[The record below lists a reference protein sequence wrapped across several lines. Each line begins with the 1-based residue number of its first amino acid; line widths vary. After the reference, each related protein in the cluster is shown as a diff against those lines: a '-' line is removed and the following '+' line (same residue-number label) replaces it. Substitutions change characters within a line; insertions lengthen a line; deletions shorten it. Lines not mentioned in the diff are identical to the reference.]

1 MHRRSHLGV
10 AALAI
15 SLVVPLG
22 LATTSSAA
30 PSPIGPVSVLATL
43 ALKYGQ
49 LPENIALAPDGS
61 VDVNF
66 NGANE
71 LANISSTGTI
81 TPLGALPSVPGGG
94 TGTPLLKMP
103 FSAGMVNNNAA
114 IYSVFSTGVASLNGV
129 YRTLPGDAPVLI
141 APLPAGSL
149 ANGLAENFTTGT
161 LYITD
166 SALGK
171 VWTVSAAGG
180 TPTTWASG
188 PLLAGV
194 KGFGANGLKL
204 HAGALYVSNTSLG
217 TLIRIPVLKDGKAGV
232 AKVVAKGLT
241 SIDDFAFI
249 PGTNNL
255 IAALNFANEVA
266 YVQANGA
273 HSIILTAA
281 DGLENPSAVAISGST
296 VYITN
301 ADYYTLAGPSVME
314 APLN

>member
-1 MHRRSHLGV
+1 
-10 AALAI
+10 
-15 SLVVPLG
+15 
-22 LATTSSAA
+22 
-30 PSPIGPVSVLATL
+30 L
-43 ALKYGQ
+43 ALDYGQ
-49 LPENIALAPDGS
+49 LPENIALSTNGS

-81 TPLGALPSVPGGG
+81 TPLGALPTVPGGG

-103 FSAGMVNNNAA
+103 FSAGMVNNNGAL
-114 IYSVFSTGVASLNGV
+114 YTVFSTGLASLNGV
-129 YRTLPGDAPVLI
+129 YLTLPGGSPTRI

-149 ANGLAENFTTGT
+149 ANGIAENFTTGT

-171 VWTVSAAGG
+171 IWTVSAGGG

-188 PLLAGV
+188 KLLEGV

-204 HAGALYVSNTSLG
+204 HDGALYVSNTSLG
-217 TLIRIPVLKDGKAGV
+217 TLIRIPVLKNGKAGV
-232 AKVVAKGLT
+232 AKVVAKGLP
-241 SIDDFAFI
+241 SLDDFAFI

-266 YVQANGA
+266 YVQANGT
-273 HSIILTAA
+273 HSIILTSAN
-281 DGLENPSAVAISGST
+281 GLENPSAVAISNST

-301 ADYYTLAGPSVME
+301 ADYYTLKGPSVME
-314 APLN
+314 APLT

>member
-1 MHRRSHLGV
+1 MSLLV
-10 AALAI
+10 TLSLAAPA
-15 SLVVPLG
+15 
-22 LATTSSAA
+22 SAA
-30 PSPIGPVSVLATL
+30 PSPIGSVSVLATL
-43 ALKYGQ
+43 ALDYGQ
-49 LPENIALAPDGS
+49 LPENIALSTDGS

-81 TPLGALPSVPGGG
+81 TSLGALPTVPGGG
-94 TGTPLLKMP
+94 KGTPLLKMP
-103 FSAGMVNNNAA
+103 FSAGLVNNNGAL
-114 IYSVFSTGVASLNGV
+114 YSVFSTGLASLNGV
-129 YRTLPGDAPVLI
+129 YLTLPGGSPERI

-149 ANGLAENFTTGT
+149 ANGLAENFATGT

-171 VWTVSAAGG
+171 VWTVSASGG
-180 TPTTWASG
+180 TPRTWASG

-204 HAGALYVSNTSLG
+204 HDGALYVSNTSQG
-217 TLIRIPVLKDGKAGV
+217 TLLRIPVLANGKAGPIS
-232 AKVVAKGLT
+232 VVAKGLT

-249 PGTNNL
+249 PGTNNV

-266 YVQANGA
+266 YVQANGS
-273 HSIILTAA
+273 HSIILTAS
-281 DGLENPSAVAISGST
+281 DGLENPSAVAISSST

-301 ADYYTLAGPSVME
+301 ADYYTLKGPSVIE
-314 APLN
+314 APLS

>member
-1 MHRRSHLGV
+1 L

-15 SLVVPLG
+15 ASIG
-22 LATTSSAA
+22 LAVPADAA
-30 PSPIGPVSVLATL
+30 PSPIGSTSVLATL
-43 ALKYGQ
+43 ALNYGQ
-49 LPENIALAPDGS
+49 LPENIALASDGS

-71 LANISSTGTI
+71 LANISPTGTI
-81 TPLGALPSVPGGG
+81 TPLGSLPTVPGGG

-103 FSAGMVNNNAA
+103 FSAGLVNNNGAL
-114 IYSVFSTGVASLNGV
+114 YSVFSTGLASLNGV
-129 YRTLPGDAPVLI
+129 YLTLPDGTTSRI

-149 ANGLAENFTTGT
+149 ANGIAENFTTGT
-161 LYITD
+161 LYVTD

-171 VWTVSAAGG
+171 VWTVSAGGG

-204 HAGALYVSNTSLG
+204 HDGALYVSNTSQG
-217 TLIRIPVLKDGKAGV
+217 TLLRIPVLKDGKAGPIT
-232 AKVVAKGLT
+232 VVAKGLP

-249 PGTNNL
+249 PGTNNV

-266 YVQANGA
+266 YVKANGT
-273 HSIILTAA
+273 HTILLTVAN
-281 DGLENPSAVAISGST
+281 GLENPSAVAISHST

-301 ADYYTLAGPSVME
+301 ADYYTLKGPSVWE